1 MARPEARYNIVAV
14 DKTKV
19 ALASVKKNLSGVKK
33 SALSLKTAFVGLTA
47 GLAAGAGFTQLIQK
61 GREFSASIADLSAIT
76 GAVGKDLE
84 FLTNA
89 SKEFG
94 RTTTLSATQAAE
106 AFKLVASAKPDL
118 LSNVKALKAVTK
130 EAIVLAEAT
139 GSSLPEAAKTLGASL
154 NQFGVEADQAG
165 RFINVLA
172 AGAKLGASEVQDTAQ
187 ALKDAGIVAS
197 QAGLSFEQTN
207 AAIQAL
213 AKDAIKGQKAG
224 VGLRNILTILQTQTD
239 NSINPAIVGLNKALE
254 NLAKKNLTATEK
266 VKLFGRETL
275 VVANSLIKNRDT
287 VVQLSTALQGT
298 NVAYEQAKI
307 KAGSFDGQLKSLSS
321 AIEGAALNLFDA
333 LKPALTAVVNALI
346 VTARWVGEN
355 INVLTAL
362 AKIVAVGAA
371 LHVGF
376 KALPVAIALTT
387 TAIQSATK
395 AIATFRLALLAG
407 VPAMQLFNTSLGGTS
422 VAAVAATGALGK
434 LKIAAGVLFAAFAG
448 WQIGTILREKFA
460 VARIAGLAFIG
471 AMLKGWEHLKF
482 GAQAAWEAIT
492 ASWSI
497 AIDNMKRLFASF
509 LSGVAS
515 ALSKIPGL
523 GKVSESLRAYTA
535 EIKSSKTA
543 TQQLGENIDKLRQAR
558 NAEITKIDEN
568 ITALVRFELQNE
580 KAKQATQSLKQEIKK
595 VPEVKPP
602 KDLQTAADQV
612 KNLADSEA
620 NRNAVLAQTV
630 QAQESVNQSLGQYKT
645 ELTNTSDAANQS
657 FSSQQQL
664 AQGHQQQLA
673 GIFSNGFFSFIDNGF
688 KGMVDSFQNALF
700 QMARQAAGSELNSLF
715 GGGGGSA
722 GGGGLFSSLFGGGG
736 GGGGLFSSLFGG
748 FFAAGGPVAPGRPI
762 LVGEQGPELFMP
774 RQSGNIVPN
783 GQLRGSGGDVV
794 INMNV
799 STPDA
804 NSFRRSEG
812 NIAAQLA
819 TRMNRAKRNL

>member
-1 MARPEARYNIVAV
+1 
-14 DKTKV
+14 
-19 ALASVKKNLSGVKK
+19 
-33 SALSLKTAFVGLTA
+33 
-47 GLAAGAGFTQLIQK
+47 
-61 GREFSASIADLSAIT
+61 
-76 GAVGKDLE
+76 
-84 FLTNA
+84 
-89 SKEFG
+89 
-94 RTTTLSATQAAE
+94 
-106 AFKLVASAKPDL
+106 
-118 LSNVKALKAVTK
+118 
-130 EAIVLAEAT
+130 
-139 GSSLPEAAKTLGASL
+139 
-154 NQFGVEADQAG
+154 
-165 RFINVLA
+165 
-172 AGAKLGASEVQDTAQ
+172 
-187 ALKDAGIVAS
+187 
-197 QAGLSFEQTN
+197 
-207 AAIQAL
+207 
-213 AKDAIKGQKAG
+213 
-224 VGLRNILTILQTQTD
+224 LRNILTILQTQTD

-254 NLAKKNLTATEK
+254 NLAKKNLTATQK

-298 NVAYEQAKI
+298 KVAYEQAKV

-321 AIEGAALNLFDA
+321 AIEGAALNLFDS
-333 LKPALTAVVNALI
+333 LKPALTAIVQALT

-362 AKIVAVGAA
+362 AKVVAVGAV
-371 LHVGF
+371 LHVGL
-376 KALPVAIALTT
+376 KTLPAVIALTT
-387 TAIQSATK
+387 TAIQGATK
-395 AIATFRLALLAG
+395 AIAAFRIALLAG
-407 VPAMQLFNTSLGGTS
+407 IPAMKLFNTSLGGTS

-482 GAQAAWEAIT
+482 GAQATWEAIT

-497 AIDNMKRLFASF
+497 AIDNMKQLFASF

-523 GKVSESLRAYTA
+523 GKVSESLRSYTE
-535 EIKSSKTA
+535 EIKSGKTA
-543 TQQLGENIDKLRQAR
+543 TQQLSDNIDKLRQAR
-558 NAEITKIDEN
+558 NAEIAKIDEN

-580 KAKQATQSLKQEIKK
+580 KAKQATQSLKQEIEKI
-595 VPEVKPP
+595 PEIKPP
-602 KDLQTAADQV
+602 KDLQATTEQV
-612 KNLADSEA
+612 KNLASAES
-620 NRNAVLAQTV
+620 NRNSVLAQTS
-630 QAQESVNQSLGQYKT
+630 QAQDTVNQSLGQYKT
-645 ELTNTSDAANQS
+645 ELANTSAAASQS
-657 FSSQQQL
+657 FTSQQQL

-673 GIFSNGFFSFIDNGF
+673 GIFKNGFFSFIDNGF
-688 KGMVDSFQNALF
+688 NGMVDSFQNALF

-715 GGGGGSA
+715 GLGGGA
-722 GGGGLFSSLFGGGG
+722 G
-736 GGGGLFSSLFGG
+736 GGGGLFSSIFGGGGGGGLLGSIFGG

-783 GQLRGSGGDVV
+783 GQLRGTGGDTV
-794 INMNV
+794 INMHI